1 MSWLTP
7 WLGGVAAMVAV
18 PSLVILYFLKLRR
31 RDQEVSSTL
40 LWRKSIQDLQAN
52 APFQKLR
59 RNILLLLQLLVMGG
73 VLLALAQ
80 PMLEGEGAASS
91 RHIILIDRSAS
102 MRTVDAGEGRD
113 PVARFEAAKARALEI
128 VDGLRDGGAFGGF
141 GGRLLAQRSPDEAM
155 VIAFDTTAEVRA
167 AFTGD
172 KAALR
177 RAIEAIEPTDA
188 PGSLEEAMRL
198 ALAHAPTRT
207 YFDERSGEIFD
218 TGLAGGEP
226 ATVHLISDGGLADA
240 QRALPRQG
248 DEIVFHRIGQPE
260 TWNVGITGIRAERD
274 FETPTRARIFV
285 GLQSTATEA
294 KTVDVELLI
303 DGVRTGV
310 RSVTIPGASEATTG
324 TGGARRTGLAGERD
338 VGPIVRTRRTPAT
351 TAVVFNL
358 DREQAGLVAAR
369 VDAGDPFAT
378 DDRAWVALP
387 PARQLSAAVVTR
399 GNFFLAAAMEGL
411 PLRRLDRFTPE
422 AFEEELASGRAAS
435 YDVIVLDGWLPA
447 PEIEAFPP
455 GRYLIFDAVPAGAAG
470 LVDRGEGP
478 ATVVLDWSRDHPLLR
493 ELTLEPLVIAESRRV
508 ALPENSAA
516 QVLAETDVGP
526 AILDLTVG
534 GVRSVVVPFDVAR
547 TNWPFDVSFVVFL
560 ASAAEFLG
568 GGAPASGAGEDVLRP
583 GRVLTDRLPAGA
595 RDVELRLPGGD
606 RARLTPGP
614 DGRIAFGPVRTA
626 GVYQAFWDG
635 PSAPTDGRSGGRHT
649 RVYVANLAD
658 PIESDIGAAD
668 VVELAT
674 EQVRAAEGGLASSTR
689 RLWPWLV
696 LAAIALLTLEWYVYN
711 RKVQL

>member
-91 RHIILIDRSAS
+91 RHILLIDRSAS
-102 MRTVDAGEGRD
+102 MRTADAGEGRD
-113 PVARFEAAKARALEI
+113 PVARFEAAKVRALEI
-128 VDGLRDGGAFGGF
+128 VDGLRDGGALGGF

-177 RAIEAIEPTDA
+177 RAIESIEPTDA

-207 YFDERSGEIFD
+207 FFDERTGQMFD
-218 TGLAGGEP
+218 TGLAAGEP
-226 ATVHLISDGGLADA
+226 ATVHLITDGNLSDAP
-240 QRALPRQG
+240 RALPRQG
-248 DEIVFHRIGQPE
+248 DEVVYHRVGRAE
-260 TWNVGITGIRAERD
+260 TWNVGITAIRAERE

-285 GLQSTATEA
+285 GLQSTAPEA
-294 KTVDVELLI
+294 RTVDVELLI
-303 DGVRTGV
+303 DGVRAGV
-310 RSVTIPGASEATTG
+310 RSVTLPAAGSELIGTTAG
-324 TGGARRTGLAGERD
+324 RRTGLAGDEEPRA
-338 VGPIVRTRRTPAT
+338 IVREQRTPST
-351 TAVVFNL
+351 TAVVFTL

-369 VDAGDPFAT
+369 LDAGDAFAT
-378 DDRAWVALP
+378 DDRAWVVLP
-387 PARQLSAAVVTR
+387 PARQLAAAVVTR

-422 AFEEELASGRAAS
+422 QFEAELSAGRAAS
-435 YDVIVLDGWLPA
+435 YDVVVLDGWLPA
-447 PEIEAFPP
+447 PTIEEMPP
-455 GRYLIFDAVPAGAAG
+455 GRYLIFNAVPGGAEG
-470 LVDRGEGP
+470 LQNLGAGP
-478 ATVVLDWSRDHPLLR
+478 ATVMLDWSRDHPLLR
-493 ELTLEPLVIAESRRV
+493 ELTLEALVIAESRRV
-508 ALPENSAA
+508 ALGEDSVA
-516 QVLAETDVGP
+516 QVLGETDVGP
-526 AILDLTVG
+526 AILELSAG
-534 GVRSVVVPFDVAR
+534 GVRSVVVAFDVAQ

-560 ASAAEFLG
+560 ASATEFLG
-568 GGAPASGAGEDVLRP
+568 GSAPVAGSSDGGLRP

-595 RDVELRLPGGD
+595 RDVELRLPGGE
-606 RARLTPGP
+606 RARLTAGS
-614 DGRIAFGPVRTA
+614 DGRIAFGPVRTT
-626 GVYQAFWDG
+626 GVYQVFWDG
-635 PSAPTDGRSGGRHT
+635 AAAPTDARSGGRNT

-658 PIESDIGAAD
+658 PDESDVSASD

-674 EQVRAAEGGLASSTR
+674 QEVRAAERGTTVGAR